1 MAQSPI
7 QEAIAYVKRHAPD
20 FKAQIGVITGSGLS
34 AFADKL
40 DHRIAIEYSEIPGVV
55 AGEVVGHSSRLILGE
70 YAGVSVA
77 CLQGRLHR
85 YEGIPYQS
93 MQILVNLLKGVG
105 CESVIITNASGSLRE
120 DVGPGE
126 LVAINDHI
134 NFSFDSPLQGPND
147 DAVGPRFVSLTNTYD
162 QEMRDSFQALAK
174 NMNVTLHEGVYLG
187 VSGPCFETPAEI
199 RMFRQLGGDV
209 IGMSTIP
216 DVMFAKHCGLKVA
229 VLAAIV
235 NLGAGMTG
243 AELSHEHTISEGKK
257 CEDRMTKLILEY
269 IEQLSPLASQKE
281 REINV

>member
-1 MAQSPI
+1 MSSI
-7 QEAIAYVKRHAPD
+7 QEAIDYVKRHAPD
-20 FKAQIGVITGSGLS
+20 FKAQIGVVTGSGLS

-40 DHRIAIEYSEIPGVV
+40 EHRIAIEYSEIPGVV
-55 AGEVVGHSSRLILGE
+55 AGDVVGHSSRLVLGE
-70 YAGVSVA
+70 YKGVSVA

-105 CESVIITNASGSLRE
+105 CDSVIITNASGSLRE
-120 DVGPGE
+120 EVGPGE

-147 DAVGPRFVSLTNTYD
+147 ESIGPRFVSMTNTYD
-162 QEMRDSFQALAK
+162 QAMRDDFHVLANK
-174 NMNVTLHEGVYLG
+174 LNINLHEGVYVG
-187 VSGPCFETPAEI
+187 VAGPCFETPAEI

-216 DVMFAKHCGLKVA
+216 DVIFARHCGLKVA

-257 CEDRMTKLILEY
+257 CEERMTQLILQY
-269 IEQLSPLASQKE
+269 IQGLA
-281 REINV
+281 N

>member
-1 MAQSPI
+1 MSSHSNSLI

-20 FKAQIGVITGSGLS
+20 FKAQVGVITGSGLS

-40 DHRIAIEYSEIPGVV
+40 EHRIAIEYSEIPGVV
-55 AGEVVGHSSRLILGE
+55 AGDVVGHSSRLILGE
-70 YAGVSVA
+70 YQGVSVA

-85 YEGIPYQS
+85 YEGIPYRS

-105 CESVIITNASGSLRE
+105 CDSVIITNASGSLRE
-120 DVGPGE
+120 EVGPGE
-126 LVAINDHI
+126 LVMINDHI

-147 DAVGPRFVSLTNTYD
+147 ESVGPRFVSMTNTYD
-162 QEMRDSFQALAK
+162 QGMRDDFHALAK
-174 NMNVTLHEGVYLG
+174 SLEINLHEGVYVG
-187 VSGPCFETPAEI
+187 VAGPCFETPAEI
-199 RMFRQLGGDV
+199 RMFKLLGGDV

-216 DVMFAKHCGLKVA
+216 DVVFARHCGLKIA

-257 CEDRMTKLILEY
+257 CEDRMTKLILKY
-269 IEQLSPLASQKE
+269 IEQYSSL
-281 REINV
+281 NM

>member
-1 MAQSPI
+1 MTQSLI
-7 QEAIAYVKRHAPD
+7 QQAMAYVRRHAPD

-40 DHRIAIEYSEIPGVV
+40 EKQIAIEYRDIPGVV
-55 AGEVVGHSSRLILGE
+55 SGDVVGHSSRLVLGE
-70 YAGVSVA
+70 YEGVPVA

-85 YEGIPYQS
+85 YEGIPYAS

-120 DVGPGE
+120 EVGPGE
-126 LVAINDHI
+126 LVTINDHI

-147 DAVGPRFVSLTNTYD
+147 ESIGPRFVSLTNTYD
-162 QEMRDSFQALAK
+162 QSMRDDLHALAK
-174 NMNVTLHEGVYLG
+174 QMDFCLHEGVYVG
-187 VSGPCFETPAEI
+187 VAGPCFETPAEI

-216 DVMFAKHCGLKVA
+216 DVVFAKHCGLKVA

-243 AELSHEHTISEGKK
+243 AELSHEHTIAEGKK
-257 CEDRMTKLILEY
+257 CEERMTQLIFNY
-269 IEQLSPLASQKE
+269 IKQQSKK
-281 REINV
+281 